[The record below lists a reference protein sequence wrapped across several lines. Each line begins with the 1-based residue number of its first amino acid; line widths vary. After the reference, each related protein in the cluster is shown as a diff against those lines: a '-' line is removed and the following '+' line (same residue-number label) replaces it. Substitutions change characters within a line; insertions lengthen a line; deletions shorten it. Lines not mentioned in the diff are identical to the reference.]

1 MTERMITNRIRKL
14 KELEAQQ
21 KELEQQ
27 IDALKAEIK
36 ADMEAKGIEEQRA
49 GNYIVRLTSVL
60 TNKFDSHTFKAEH
73 ERLYS
78 QYVKRI
84 SSERF
89 SVA

>member
-1 MTERMITNRIRKL
+1 MTERMITNRVRKL

-36 ADMEAKGIEEQRA
+36 ADMKRKNLQEQKA
-49 GNYIVRLTSVL
+49 GDYIVRFTEVL
-60 TNKFDSHTFKAEH
+60 SKKFDIKRFQQEH

-78 QYVKRI
+78 QYIRQVNTK
-84 SSERF
+84 RF
-89 SVA
+89 SVV